1 MSDDTTVHDSSG
13 NVFADLGI
21 EDADEYMAK
30 SELAAEI
37 LRIVQRR
44 RLTQAATAKLL
55 GIRQPKVSELLRG
68 RLDGFS
74 TDRLLRFIIRLGY
87 DVQIKLSKAHPY
99 TRPYK
104 NNGRIN
110 QRRWAADDCHA
121 QTASLCMAIGIPPP
135 EWWRM
140 IPAWSSG
147 PSGS

>member
-1 MSDDTTVHDSSG
+1 MSDDITVHDSSG

-21 EDADEYMAK
+21 ENSDEYMAK

-44 RLTQAATAKLL
+44 RLTQAEAAKLL

-87 DVQIKLSKAHPY
+87 DVQIRLSKA
-99 TRPYK
+99 RP
-104 NNGRIN
+104 
-110 QRRWAADDCHA
+110 
-121 QTASLCMAIGIPPP
+121 IPRGT
-135 EWWRM
+135 WK
-140 IPAWSSG
+140 
-147 PSGS
+147 